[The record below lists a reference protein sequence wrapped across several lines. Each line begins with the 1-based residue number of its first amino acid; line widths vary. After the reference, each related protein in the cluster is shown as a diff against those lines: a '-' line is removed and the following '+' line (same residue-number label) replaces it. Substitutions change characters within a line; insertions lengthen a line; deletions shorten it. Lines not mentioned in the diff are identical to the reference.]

1 MMLSIW
7 NNCLAVIVIVHHQYC
22 RMIKMHLPAL
32 KTSGVSKYNSGWWSS
47 SRSRYKTCSKKCW
60 LYHWPVYTSPSA
72 KTIPGMVA
80 CLVSKTF
87 NATPYLVC
95 SNRQHFTHLNFPWH
109 HPPTRVA
116 RKFVGV
122 THGVGFPFIKELD
135 SAFLAR
141 AALVLRCIT
150 HCQDVSR
157 IGLSYVCYR
166 LKLAAFTG
174 KLLETVPVGLK
185 TVKEMTIQCSR

>member
-7 NNCLAVIVIVHHQYC
+7 NNCLAIIVIVHHQYC
-22 RMIKMHLPAL
+22 RMIKTHLPAL

-47 SRSRYKTCSKKCW
+47 SRSRSKICSKSVECIIGPFT
-60 LYHWPVYTSPSA
+60 PVRPPRQYPEL
-72 KTIPGMVA
+72 A

-87 NATPYLVC
+87 NATLYLVC

-109 HPPTRVA
+109 YLPTRAA
-116 RKFVGV
+116 RKFVEV

-141 AALVLRCIT
+141 AAPVPRCIT
-150 HCQDVSR
+150 NCQDVSR
-157 IGLSYVCYR
+157 IGLSYVCYGP
-166 LKLAAFTG
+166 KLAAFTR

-185 TVKEMTIQCSR
+185 TVKGMTIQCSR